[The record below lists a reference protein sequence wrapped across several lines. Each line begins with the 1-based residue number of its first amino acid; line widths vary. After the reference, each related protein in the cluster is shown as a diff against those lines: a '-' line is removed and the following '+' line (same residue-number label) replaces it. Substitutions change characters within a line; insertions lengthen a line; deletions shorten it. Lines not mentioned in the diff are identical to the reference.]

1 MLYIM
6 ILFSIVGGIDKIF
19 GNKLGLGEKFDEG
32 FKAMGGLALT
42 VIGIYSLSPI
52 IGKVL
57 IPILNPLAK
66 VVKADPSVFIS
77 SLLAIDMGGY
87 STSLEIAASRQIG
100 EFNGFILASMM
111 GATISFTIPVAVNL
125 ISKDDFA
132 YFAKG
137 ILAGIITI
145 PLGMLVGGIM
155 MKISLRDIFLNLI
168 PVIIFSTLIVIGLI
182 KAQEKIIGIFNLLGK
197 GIIIISTIGLLIS
210 ILDFTLGIKLID
222 NIISFEEGVILVANI
237 AIVLSG
243 AYPLFHFISKK
254 LNRTLS
260 KVTKML
266 GIDEHSLLG
275 LITSLANCIPML
287 GIYDKMNWKGKVI
300 NAAFAVSGSFTFGGQ
315 LGYISSISPSA
326 VNPFIISKLIAG
338 LAAILVAILLI
349 KFEQKPKRGVKY
361 EY

>member
-1 MLYIM
+1 M

-42 VIGIYSLSPI
+42 VIGVYSLSPI

-66 VVKADPSVFIS
+66 VIKADPSVFIS

-87 STSLEIAASRQIG
+87 AASRHIG

-155 MKISLRDIFLNLI
+155 MKISLRDILLNLI